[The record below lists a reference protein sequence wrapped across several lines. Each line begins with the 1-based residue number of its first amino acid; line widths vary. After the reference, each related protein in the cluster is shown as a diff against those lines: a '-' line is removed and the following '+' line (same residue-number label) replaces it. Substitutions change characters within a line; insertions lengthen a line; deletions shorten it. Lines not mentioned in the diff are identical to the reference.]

1 MSLKLQ
7 TIKHQT
13 ITNPQTSTTNGL
25 VWNISHLGGLTNGPN
40 GFLFSLSKKK
50 KKKKKKE
57 KEEEE
62 RNRITKKLKKTP
74 KLNIFWVLLMSVFKA
89 FVNGPF

>member
-1 MSLKLQ
+1 MDQ
-7 TIKHQT
+7 M
-13 ITNPQTSTTNGL
+13 
-25 VWNISHLGGLTNGPN
+25 VFC
-40 GFLFSLSKKK
+40 FLSQK

-57 KEEEE
+57 KEEEK